1 MTADFLVDLKV
12 ELMKEAIQIS
22 KDYLWYQDAFYLVT
36 DSFLSTVPL
45 TEGKRMYYLRGD
57 MDVGDSIE
65 DEWVIAY
72 IAFELSKM
80 HSNLIVQLLFV
91 SLQS

>member
-1 MTADFLVDLKV
+1 MR
-12 ELMKEAIQIS
+12 EAIQIA
-22 KDYLWYQDAFYLVT
+22 KGYLWYQDAFFLVT
-36 DSFLSTVPL
+36 DSFLSTSPL

-72 IAFELSKM
+72 IAFELSKK
-80 HSNLIVQLLFV
+80 HSNLIVLIPPSSF
-91 SLQS
+91 SLDSAFRRRW